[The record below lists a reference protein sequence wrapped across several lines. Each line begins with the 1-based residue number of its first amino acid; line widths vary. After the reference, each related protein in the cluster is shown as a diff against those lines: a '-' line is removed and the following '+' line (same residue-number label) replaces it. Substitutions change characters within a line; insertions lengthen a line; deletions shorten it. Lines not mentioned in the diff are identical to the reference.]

1 MGMPAE
7 VTLDLTGLWHRE
19 TELVGA
25 YTYGTESDGRK
36 TFDLALETAD
46 AIEAE
51 RWLSATYPLVDHVDA
66 IAHAAEAGRRGAVKI
81 AFDLRGVTSDAS
93 SRIRPRRRPL
103 DTADAR
109 LERRG
114 PQPGE
119 AAGRSQP
126 RDLPRRAAPR
136 HRRHRRRHPPGAAA
150 PDRPGPAAVTAVPRH
165 APDHRLRR
173 HQPAAAEDAPA
184 GRAPAGDR
192 GRARARRRSRRR
204 RRAVDLRAGPAPA
217 DDRGRAAPR
226 HRRPRLRRL
235 RAARPALPA
244 RRRGSRQPRLPR
256 HDRARRGGRDQQ
268 AGGDVGPARL
278 RQHQP
283 RRHGR
288 RVEVDGH
295 RPRQLP
301 QPAPPPQPDDHGGQP
316 QLHGPAAQR
325 AAQEQLADGQGAGR
339 LGREGV
345 PDRVD
350 AEHRHVPADVRV
362 PLQAGVGVD
371 ARRTGRPTSGPPS
384 RCRWRRCASPARSST
399 RSRRRT
405 R

>member
-1 MGMPAE
+1 MPRPGF
-7 VTLDLTGLWHRE
+7 VLD
-19 TELVGA
+19 
-25 YTYGTESDGRK
+25 
-36 TFDLALETAD
+36 
-46 AIEAE
+46 
-51 RWLSATYPLVDHVDA
+51 VD
-66 IAHAAEAGRRGAVKI
+66 RS
-81 AFDLRGVTSDAS
+81 T
-93 SRIRPRRRPL
+93 PP
-103 DTADAR
+103 DAR

-119 AAGRSQP
+119 AAGRPQP
-126 RDLPRRAAPR
+126 RDLPGRAAAGD
-136 HRRHRRRHPPGAAA
+136 RRHRRRHPPRPAR
-150 PDRPGPAAVTAVPRH
+150 PDRPGSAADAAVPGH
-165 APDHRLRR
+165 AADDRLRR

-184 GRAPAGDR
+184 RRAPACHR
-192 GRARARRRSRRR
+192 GRARPRRRGRRRR
-204 RRAVDLRAGPAPA
+204 RRADLRPRPAPA

-226 HRRPRLRRL
+226 HRRPRVRRL
-235 RAARPALPA
+235 RAARPAHPA
-244 RRRGSRQPRLPR
+244 RRRGPRQPRVPR

-268 AGGDVGPARL
+268 AGGDVRPARL

-295 RPRQLP
+295 RPGQLP

-316 QLHGPAAQR
+316 QLHGPAPQR
-325 AAQEQLADGQGAGR
+325 AAQEQLADGQGARR
-339 LGREGV
+339 LRRQGV
-345 PDRVD
+345 PDRDD

-371 ARRTGRPTSGPPS
+371 AEGPGDVPRAPPS
-384 RCRWRRCASPARSST
+384 RCRWRRCAWPARSST